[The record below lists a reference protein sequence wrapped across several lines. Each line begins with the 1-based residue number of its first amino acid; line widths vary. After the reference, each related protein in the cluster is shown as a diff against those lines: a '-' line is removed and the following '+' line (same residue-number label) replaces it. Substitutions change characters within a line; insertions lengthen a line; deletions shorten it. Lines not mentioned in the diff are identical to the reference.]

1 MGRKD
6 DILAKV
12 RAVCEPLAAPEGLE
26 LVDVELTGSGRTTL
40 RLYIDRLRDAEG
52 KALPRPATSQV
63 ALGLS
68 ADAPDAPVAE
78 DDGEGAEAQP
88 DLAPQGAPFGVASS
102 ESSALEFTAPGEDNG
117 VSLDDCTHY
126 SRICSAALDVEDPL
140 DGAYDLEVSSPG
152 LDRPL
157 RKPEHFSRYAGE
169 KVRVKTYGPIAEC
182 QNRKTF
188 VGKLQGYRDG
198 KVLVDVDGTVFAV
211 PLAQISK
218 ANVEPEFDL

>member
-26 LVDVELTGSGRTTL
+26 LVDVELTGSGRTIL

-52 KALPRPATSQV
+52 KALPRPVTSQV

-68 ADAPDAPVAE
+68 ADAPDAPPVE
-78 DDGEGAEAQP
+78 DEGGEAAEADP
-88 DLAPQGAPFGVASS
+88 D
-102 ESSALEFTAPGEDNG
+102 LEFTAPPGEDNG
-117 VSLDDCTHY
+117 VSLDDCTHF

-188 VGKLQGYRDG
+188 VGELKGYRDG